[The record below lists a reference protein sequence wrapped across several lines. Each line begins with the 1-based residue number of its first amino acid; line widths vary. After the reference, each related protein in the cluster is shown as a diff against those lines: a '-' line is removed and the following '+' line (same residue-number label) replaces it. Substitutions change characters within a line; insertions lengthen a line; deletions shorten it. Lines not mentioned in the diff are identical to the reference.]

1 LFSVQLQDVTGEI
14 LVLTKQQNGS
24 NIRTEL
30 DSKFVGRIQ
39 AIRPKT
45 ALIERALLPAE
56 VILLVILIDL

>member
-1 LFSVQLQDVTGEI
+1 
-14 LVLTKQQNGS
+14 VLTKQQNGS